1 MRLAADPRPQPARA
15 ARYSRAVSRENVELL
30 QAMLSAYNERGVEAM
45 LAYIDPEFEVTVP
58 PSLSVEP
65 DTYRGHEGMRH
76 YFESFAD
83 VMDEV
88 RFEAEAF
95 FDAGDKVVAETR
107 LMTRGRETGLEV
119 EQLVVQVWTVRGGR
133 AVKAEVFPTRAEA
146 LRAAGLEDD
155 SGE

>member
-1 MRLAADPRPQPARA
+1 M
-15 ARYSRAVSRENVELL
+15 SRENVELM
-30 QAMLSAYNERGVEAM
+30 QAMLTAYNERGVEAM
-45 LAYIDPEFEVTVP
+45 LPYIDPEFEVTVP

-65 DTYRGHEGMRH
+65 DTYRGHDGMRH

-107 LMTRGRETGLEV
+107 LVTRGRETGLQV
-119 EQLVVQVWTVRGGR
+119 EQTVVQVWTVRGGR
-133 AVKAEVFPTRAEA
+133 AVRAEVYPTRAEA
-146 LRAAGLEDD
+146 LRAVGLEDG
-155 SGE
+155 SAE

>member
-1 MRLAADPRPQPARA
+1 MLA
-15 ARYSRAVSRENVELL
+15 
-30 QAMLSAYNERGVEAM
+30 AYNERGVEAM
-45 LAYIDPEFEVTVP
+45 LEYIDPEFEVTVP

-88 RFEAEAF
+88 RFEAQAF
-95 FDAGDKVVAETR
+95 FDAGDKVVADTR

-119 EQLVVQVWTVRGGR
+119 EQHVVQVWTVRDGLAVWAEVYPTKAEARR
-133 AVKAEVFPTRAEA
+133 AV
-146 LRAAGLEDD
+146 GLEDEA
-155 SGE
+155 GE